1 MIRDL
6 SLPFLDRFRA
16 GPSGGVPGQIT
27 RPDLLGICLPFLGRP
42 TAARAERWR
51 RDQGKGQKFFR
62 FTHCRNRKGTYI
74 HSHRPENERA
84 GAAPGDKASGRPE
97 RSVLDKNI
105 LEMFF
110 VRGHG
115 AAGRTPGASCES
127 GQVLEKAQN
136 GNGRLLE
143 KVGMDLGLAPRP
155 LGVGAT
161 SAWGW
166 RRIRLGS
173 TRQRQQLTRESGCEG
188 VFGGASGERRL
199 SSRV

>member
-1 MIRDL
+1 MPAL
-6 SLPFLDRFRA
+6 SWTPYR
-16 GPSGGVPGQIT
+16 GPSGAVEEGS
-27 RPDLLGICLPFLGRP
+27 
-42 TAARAERWR
+42 
-51 RDQGKGQKFFR
+51 
-62 FTHCRNRKGTYI
+62 RKGPKIFSLYPLPKSEGDL
-74 HSHRPENERA
+74 HSFPPARKRTRRGGAWRQGERA
-84 GAAPGDKASGRPE
+84 TRK
-97 RSVLDKNI
+97 VLDKNI